1 MSADIPVCKLVEAIP
16 CKHASLGSY
25 GDELFVCINKLQRFY
40 CLQLRDEFGNAV
52 EALDTA
58 VTISL
63 AWPEQQDAAAAG
75 RELPLME
82 MSERQ
87 TQQSDAQG
95 RVFFGD
101 IYIAEGSGRVERG
114 APDSTM
120 EMDLVFS
127 AASPSG

>member
-1 MSADIPVCKLVEAIP
+1 M
-16 CKHASLGSY
+16 
-25 GDELFVCINKLQRFY
+25 
-40 CLQLRDEFGNAV
+40 

-63 AWPEQQDAAAAG
+63 AWPEQQGATAAG
-75 RELPLME
+75 RELPLLE
-82 MSERQ
+82 MAERQ

-101 IYIAEGSGRVERG
+101 IYIAEGSGRVEHG

-120 EMDLVFS
+120 EMDLLFD
-127 AASPSG
+127 AASASG